1 MAAWFFLFYMSV
13 HACIKRPASIF
24 SIALYLDSI

>member
-13 HACIKRPASIF
+13 HASIKKPASVS